1 MFYKAKLSLLL
12 VSYIPWAMSM
22 IPLQCLAV
30 ENCYKHG
37 TWHFFF
43 FFIMQPTLTFSSK
56 AWFARAPLFLL
67 ACHNQPCIQLVE
79 VFCYL
84 DYSLVKGPQPLLN
97 LI

>member
-1 MFYKAKLSLLL
+1 MGYEHDPFAMPGRRKL
-12 VSYIPWAMSM
+12 
-22 IPLQCLAV
+22 LQAW
-30 ENCYKHG
+30 YMA
-37 TWHFFF
+37 FFF